1 MNYNI
6 SKLRSSFEAMKYDE
20 YQQAVFF
27 SEVEKFVRVAI
38 HDIPEIRK
46 TYENAKELFGGFY
59 EEDDLV
65 QDCVIKV
72 YELIGNEKMKD
83 SSGLASY
90 IGNVIKNVLMNYVRK
105 ESNRNYI
112 ATFTALDDNINIG
125 YEDYHDF
132 AEEDLSSLANC
143 VGAAPKKNSSN
154 KVFQVTKNYKKV
166 AEFNTIEEAAAE
178 TGIPKSNISAC
189 CSHKR
194 KTAGKFIWM
203 FSNDNLCNLI
213 NEEI

>member
-1 MNYNI
+1 MYN
-6 SKLRSSFEAMKYDE
+6 KELLRTSFELAKKDPAGYS
-20 YQQAVFF
+20 VFF
-27 SEVEKFVRVAI
+27 TEAEKCLKALVPAAEQTKRLFNEANKYLDSAYSI
-38 HDIPEIRK
+38 EDI
-46 TYENAKELFGGFY
+46 Y
-59 EEDDLV
+59 
-65 QDCVIKV
+65 QDCLIYLWEKITDDCQVNSEYVEQYIVNCAKYKLFDFIK
-72 YELIGNEKMKD
+72 
-83 SSGLASY
+83 
-90 IGNVIKNVLMNYVRK
+90 R
-105 ESNRNYI
+105 ESNRNRI
-112 ATFTALDDNINIG
+112 ATFSPLDDNINVG